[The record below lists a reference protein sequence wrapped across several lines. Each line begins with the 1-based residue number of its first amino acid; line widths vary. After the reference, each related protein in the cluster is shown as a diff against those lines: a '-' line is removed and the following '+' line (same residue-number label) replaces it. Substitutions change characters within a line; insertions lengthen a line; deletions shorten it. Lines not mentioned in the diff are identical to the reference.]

1 MVKAKN
7 KEKVIRRPHFNM
19 LEKVVTG
26 IQYLLLTI
34 MIFVVLQIIFTSEY
48 NTWLLK
54 IPVNVSSG
62 LAVYVMGL
70 LSYSLLS
77 WFKISKAIIVLL
89 YDLAAAAL
97 AMNVTAVS
105 IIFNFDLAEKP
116 PIITLHS
123 DVTFPPPTTVISIIN
138 TLQTV
143 SWIISF
149 LLIWGDTILLLLL
162 YHNNRRIGKVKFWA
176 LASIPIIFLSFQL
189 YFYQSILGPIS
200 VRADPVMSL
209 VVPVILLKVTSI
221 ISITLFAIGFRSI
234 SKALSHTPLIR
245 EYMMLT
251 AYGIIL
257 FILATTTTTIAA
269 AGFPPF
275 GLVNVLL
282 YGPFSF
288 LVLTGLYRSA
298 NCVSEDAKLRRSIN
312 TLAKKE
318 SKLLDITSSA
328 EVQREIQIKVMTT
341 IKANAEMLEQQSGI
355 EPSLSDEEIHEHLEI
370 VTKEIRRQK
379 MQDKNE

>member
-1 MVKAKN
+1 
-7 KEKVIRRPHFNM
+7 
-19 LEKVVTG
+19 
-26 IQYLLLTI
+26 LLL
-34 MIFVVLQIIFTSEY
+34 
-48 NTWLLK
+48 
-54 IPVNVSSG
+54 
-62 LAVYVMGL
+62 
-70 LSYSLLS
+70 LS
-77 WFKISKAIIVLL
+77 
-89 YDLAAAAL
+89 
-97 AMNVTAVS
+97 
-105 IIFNFDLAEKP
+105 
-116 PIITLHS
+116 
-123 DVTFPPPTTVISIIN
+123 
-138 TLQTV
+138 
-143 SWIISF
+143 
-149 LLIWGDTILLLLL
+149 LLLL

-257 FILATTTTTIAA
+257 FILATTTTTIVA

-288 LVLTGLYRSA
+288 LVLIGLCRSA

>member
-1 MVKAKN
+1 M
-7 KEKVIRRPHFNM
+7 
-19 LEKVVTG
+19 
-26 IQYLLLTI
+26 
-34 MIFVVLQIIFTSEY
+34 
-48 NTWLLK
+48 
-54 IPVNVSSG
+54 
-62 LAVYVMGL
+62 
-70 LSYSLLS
+70 
-77 WFKISKAIIVLL
+77 
-89 YDLAAAAL
+89 
-97 AMNVTAVS
+97 
-105 IIFNFDLAEKP
+105 
-116 PIITLHS
+116 
-123 DVTFPPPTTVISIIN
+123 
-138 TLQTV
+138 
-143 SWIISF
+143 
-149 LLIWGDTILLLLL
+149 ILLLLL
-162 YHNNRRIGKVKFWA
+162 YRNNRRIGKVKFWA
-176 LASIPIIFLSFQL
+176 LASIPIIFFLSFQL

-209 VVPVILLKVTSI
+209 VVPVILLEVTSI

-257 FILATTTTTIAA
+257 VIVATTTTIAA

-298 NCVSEDAKLRRSIN
+298 NCVSEDTKLRRSIN